1 MKITFKT
8 TDLAKIMLR
17 CGSITS
23 GVDKVQLVKHPFLGY
38 VRMDYD
44 GRGVNAVGMDAYKM
58 MTVTVPCEAGV
69 EPFSILVKP
78 FKVPAR
84 KFSLATITDL
94 DDNEHV
100 LVEFS
105 NPGSNKSEVIS
116 VGRGAEDLGYPD
128 KWNVLLPIDRVSTY
142 QIRLGPRNLAGLLK
156 AFKDDEHLDFD
167 FGSCVQPVLV
177 HGEDP
182 DVIGMILPMRP

>member
-1 MKITFKT
+1 MKIIFKT
-8 TDLAKIMLR
+8 TDLEKIMLR

-23 GVDKVQLVKHPFLGY
+23 GVDKVQLAKHPFLGY

-58 MTVTVPCEAGV
+58 MSVSVPCEAGV
-69 EPFSILVKP
+69 EPFSVCVKP

-94 DDNEHV
+94 DDEHV
-100 LVEFS
+100 LVKFS
-105 NPGSNKSEVIS
+105 NPGSDKTEIIS
-116 VGRGAEDLGYPD
+116 VERAAEDLGYPD

-142 QIRLGPRNLAGLLK
+142 QIRLNPRNLAGLLK
-156 AFKDDEHLDFD
+156 AFKDEERLDFD

-182 DVIGMILPMRP
+182 DVIGMIMPMRP